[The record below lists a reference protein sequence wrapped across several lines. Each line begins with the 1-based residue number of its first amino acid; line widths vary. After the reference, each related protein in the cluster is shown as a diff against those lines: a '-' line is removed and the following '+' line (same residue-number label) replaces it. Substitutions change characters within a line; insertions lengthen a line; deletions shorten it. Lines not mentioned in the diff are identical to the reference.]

1 MTAAEIR
8 ARITRLDQR
17 IEAAEDVASYQ
28 IDSGQSSRRVSR
40 AKLESLY
47 TAREYWEQKLKEAI
61 ASEGGDSGIMH
72 INFRRP

>member
-8 ARITRLDQR
+8 SRITRLDTR

-47 TAREYWEQKLKEAI
+47 TAREYWEHKLKDAEAR
-61 ASEGGDSGIMH
+61 EGGDSGIVH
-72 INFRRP
+72 INFRRS